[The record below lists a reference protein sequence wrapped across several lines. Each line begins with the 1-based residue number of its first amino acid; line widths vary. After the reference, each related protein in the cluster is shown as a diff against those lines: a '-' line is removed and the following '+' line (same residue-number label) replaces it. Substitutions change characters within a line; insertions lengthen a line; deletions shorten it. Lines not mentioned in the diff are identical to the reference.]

1 VHYHKKRIYQGVV
14 DTKDSEII
22 YESMEQTPEY
32 QEVLEATVKALVNH
46 PSDVVVQRTL
56 DEMGV
61 LMRVKVNPQD
71 MGLIIGRKGD
81 IVRSLRTIVKMIGL
95 KHHARVNL
103 KVEEPSLLDRNRSTS
118 DKIIS
123 DLKVEN

>member
-1 VHYHKKRIYQGVV
+1 MHYHKKRIYQGVV

-61 LMRVKVNPQD
+61 LIRVKVNPQD

>member
-1 VHYHKKRIYQGVV
+1 MHYHKKRIYQGVV

-61 LMRVKVNPQD
+61 RIRVKVNPQD

>member
-1 VHYHKKRIYQGVV
+1 MHYHKKRIYQGVV

-61 LMRVKVNPQD
+61 LIRVKVNPQD

-118 DKIIS
+118 DKVIS

>member
-1 VHYHKKRIYQGVV
+1 MHYHKKRIYQGVV

-123 DLKVEN
+123 DLKVES

>member
-1 VHYHKKRIYQGVV
+1 MHYHKKRIYQGVV

-61 LMRVKVNPQD
+61 LIRVKVNPQD

-103 KVEEPSLLDRNRSTS
+103 KVEEPSLLYRNRSTS

>member
-1 VHYHKKRIYQGVV
+1 MHYHKKRIYQGVV

>member
-1 VHYHKKRIYQGVV
+1 MV

-61 LMRVKVNPQD
+61 LIRVKVNPQD